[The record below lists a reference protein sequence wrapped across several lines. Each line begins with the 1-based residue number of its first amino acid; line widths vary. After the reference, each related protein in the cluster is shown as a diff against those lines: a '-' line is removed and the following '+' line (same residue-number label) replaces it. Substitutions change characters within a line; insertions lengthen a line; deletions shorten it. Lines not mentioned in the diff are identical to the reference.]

1 MLSDS
6 QQAYL
11 EAVVQS
17 VEAGLFIESATLDAQ
32 QTLELV
38 LCREYV
44 CFRPLQISA
53 RDVNVSAALEG
64 DAGAQQALKA
74 YLQTTLQGLL

>member
-1 MLSDS
+1 MLSES

-74 YLQTTLQGLL
+74 HLQTTLQGLL

>member
-6 QQAYL
+6 QQAHL

-64 DAGAQQALKA
+64 DAGAQQALKVH
-74 YLQTTLQGLL
+74 LQTTLQGL

>member
-74 YLQTTLQGLL
+74 HLQTTLQGLL

>member
-74 YLQTTLQGLL
+74 HLQTTLQGL

>member
-6 QQAYL
+6 QQAHL

-17 VEAGLFIESATLDAQ
+17 MEADLFIESATLDAQ

-74 YLQTTLQGLL
+74 HLQTTLQGLL

>member
-17 VEAGLFIESATLDAQ
+17 MEADLFIESATLDAQ

-38 LCREYV
+38 LCRE
-44 CFRPLQISA
+44 
-53 RDVNVSAALEG
+53 
-64 DAGAQQALKA
+64 
-74 YLQTTLQGLL
+74 